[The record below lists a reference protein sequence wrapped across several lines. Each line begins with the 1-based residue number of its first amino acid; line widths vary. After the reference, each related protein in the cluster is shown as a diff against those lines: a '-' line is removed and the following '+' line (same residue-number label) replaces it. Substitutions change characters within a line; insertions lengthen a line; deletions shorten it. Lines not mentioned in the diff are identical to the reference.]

1 MSPFLCIL
9 MSLLLSGPGAIA
21 LRLDSAAITPLQ
33 ARHVEHLT
41 GSPSGKCWRG
51 ATDLCFGVC
60 TSGVQ
65 LRIPLLAPR
74 PGRWWWTSELRTPEE
89 LRMRLGERELGTF
102 GTARP
107 FRERPAGV
115 LPVAIPLDLRG
126 GPETLFVNASDP
138 QGDVLL
144 EVSFVPDSQ
153 FPARLQNHA
162 ARDAWLLGFM
172 TMVLLAATYLWW
184 TVRERAFGWYV
195 AYLACAL
202 VWGSTKMGFATAL
215 LWPDVPLL
223 NHVGPP
229 FFSRICLV
237 FFLLFLRD
245 LLKLRQ
251 HFLRLGALLDV
262 LTLCEGLCALFALSS
277 IWVPDFHAA
286 VLRHFVPELFQA
298 PAFLLGLGLVAWRG
312 RRGDGLAKRIALSCL
327 PVVLAA
333 VFGSIWDPLHPDGA
347 ANLDT
352 PVAIGGA
359 VLENLFTTWV
369 LAGEVRRRIRAHAE
383 LRRDFDMRLEEAYER
398 YRSRVAAD
406 LHDNLS
412 QRVMAARIALH
423 LERGTGTEA
432 PSEADAQLQQMA
444 EAVRS
449 LSHQLHPSRSKAN
462 NLWGALRELAHS
474 MEGEGFRVELC
485 LDRERELVPTASLE
499 LYRIVQEALSNAMR
513 HGEATRVV
521 IHVEESHGG
530 LEVSL
535 CDNGAGMDP
544 DKICEGLGLTNMRE
558 RVERLGGLF
567 SLESRRGHGVCLRIR
582 IPSGCIL
589 A

>member
-1 MSPFLCIL
+1 MPPFLYML
-9 MSLLLSGPGAIA
+9 ASLLLSGPGAVA
-21 LRLDSAAITPLQ
+21 LRLDTGAITQLQ
-33 ARHVEHLT
+33 ARHVEHLI
-41 GSPSGKCWRG
+41 GGPSGKCWRG

-65 LRIPLLAPR
+65 LRIPLQAPR

-89 LRMRLGERELGTF
+89 LQVHLGRRDLGSF

-107 FRERPAGV
+107 FRERPAGA

-144 EVSFVPDSQ
+144 EVAFVPDGR
-153 FPARLQNHA
+153 FPTRLQNHA

-215 LWPDVPLL
+215 LWPDAPLL

-251 HFLRLGALLDV
+251 HFPRLGALLDA

-277 IWVPDFHAA
+277 IWAPAFHAA
-286 VLRHFVPELFQA
+286 VLRRFVPELFQA

-383 LRRDFDMRLEEAYER
+383 LRRDFDMRLEESYER

-423 LERGTGTEA
+423 LEREAGAEA
-432 PSEADAQLQQMA
+432 PSEADVQLQQMA
-444 EAVRS
+444 NAVRS
-449 LSHQLHPSRSKAN
+449 LSHQLHPSRSEARS
-462 NLWGALRELAHS
+462 LWEALRELAHS
-474 MEGEGFRVELC
+474 MEDEGFRVELR
-485 LDRERELVPTASLE
+485 LENERELVPTASLE

-513 HGEATRVV
+513 HGKATRVV
-521 IHVEESHGG
+521 IRVEESQKD
-530 LEVSL
+530 LKLSL
-535 CDNGAGMDP
+535 CDNGVGMAP
-544 DKICEGLGLTNMRE
+544 DEVREGLGVSNMRE

-567 SLESRRGHGVCLRIR
+567 LLESRRGHGTCLRIR
-582 IPSGCIL
+582 IPSACIL

>member
-1 MSPFLCIL
+1 MYIL
-9 MSLLLSGPGAIA
+9 ISLLFSRPGVTV
-21 LRLDSAAITPLQ
+21 LRLDSAAATQLQ

-41 GSPSGKCWRG
+41 AGPSGKCWRG
-51 ATDLCFGVC
+51 ARELCFGVC

-65 LRIPLLAPR
+65 LRIPLQAPH

-89 LRMRLGERELGTF
+89 LRMRLGKRELGTF
-102 GTARP
+102 GTARS
-107 FRERPAGV
+107 FRERPAGA

-144 EVSFVPDSQ
+144 EVAFVPDGQ
-153 FPARLQNHA
+153 FPTRLQNHA

-245 LLKLRQ
+245 LLKLRH
-251 HFLRLGALLDV
+251 HFPRLGALLDA

-277 IWVPDFHAA
+277 IWAPGFHAA
-286 VLRHFVPELFQA
+286 VLRHFVPEFFQA

-423 LERGTGTEA
+423 LERGTEKAGV
-432 PSEADAQLQQMA
+432 PSEADSHLQQMA

-449 LSHQLHPSRSKAN
+449 LSHQLHPSRSEADS
-462 NLWGALRELAHS
+462 LWGALRELAHS
-474 MEGEGFRVELC
+474 MEGEGFRVDLC

-499 LYRIVQEALSNAMR
+499 LYRIVQEALSNAVR
-513 HGEATRVV
+513 HGKATRMV
-521 IHVEESHGG
+521 IRVEESQDG
-530 LEVSL
+530 LDVSL
-535 CDNGAGMDP
+535 SDNGKGMDLNELR
-544 DKICEGLGLTNMRE
+544 EGLGLRNMRE
-558 RVERLGGLF
+558 RVERLSGLF
-567 SLESRRGHGVCLRIR
+567 SLESCREKGTCLRIR
-582 IPSGCIL
+582 LPSASVL
-589 A
+589 V